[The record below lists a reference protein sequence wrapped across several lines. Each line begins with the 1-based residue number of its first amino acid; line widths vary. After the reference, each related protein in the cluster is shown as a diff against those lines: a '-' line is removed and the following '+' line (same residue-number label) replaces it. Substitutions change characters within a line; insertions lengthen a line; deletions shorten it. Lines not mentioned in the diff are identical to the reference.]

1 LSSRLIH
8 CLSTTPELDALF
20 SDSAVLSALLA
31 FESAL
36 ARAQARLGLIPASAA
51 ASIAQAADTASF
63 EAASIAN
70 AARRSATPVIPLVD
84 ALTERVREID
94 EPASRY
100 VHFGA
105 TSQDAVDTAIVLLL
119 KRAEPILSQENA
131 RLEAA
136 LRHLSETH
144 AGAVMLARTVLQP
157 APPITFG
164 YKAASWYG
172 LVHRSWRAVASSFA
186 EALQLQFG
194 GAAGTLA
201 SYGAHGPA
209 LANALAAEVGLP
221 PALPPWPTSRDR
233 LAALVAALGIYTAAL
248 GKIARDVSLL
258 MQHEVAEAAESGGG
272 SSAMPHKRNPSGC
285 ALTLAAATRMPGL
298 VATFLSEMIQEH
310 ERAAG
315 PWQAEWET
323 LSSCVQ
329 TAGSA
334 LSALDKTVST
344 LTVFPER
351 MRQNLAS
358 TLGVVYAEKLLVL
371 LAPQIGRA
379 ESQRLLSEAVHQA
392 IETTKPLREIVTAHS
407 VLSTLLTRAQIDS
420 LELPEDYLG
429 ATEVFRRRLLEQ

>member
-1 LSSRLIH
+1 MSSRLIR
-8 CLSTTPELDALF
+8 CLATTPELDDLF
-20 SDSAVLSALLA
+20 SDSSVLSALLA

-36 ARAQARLGLIPASAA
+36 ARAQARLGLIPTSAA
-51 ASIAQAADTASF
+51 DSIAQAADPASF
-63 EAASIAN
+63 DAASIAT
-70 AARRSATPVIPLVD
+70 AARRAATPAIPLVN
-84 ALTERVREID
+84 ALTERIREID

-100 VHFGA
+100 VHYGA
-105 TSQDAVDTAIVLLL
+105 TSQDAVDTAIILLL
-119 KRAEPILSQENA
+119 KRAEPILTQDHA

-136 LRHLSETH
+136 LRYLAETH
-144 AGAVMLARTVLQP
+144 ARAVMLARTVLQP
-157 APPITFG
+157 ASPITFG
-164 YKAASWYG
+164 YKAATWYG
-172 LVHRSWRAVASSFA
+172 LVHRSWRGVASSFV

-201 SYGAHGPA
+201 SYGDQGPA
-209 LANALAAEVGLP
+209 LATELAAELGLP
-221 PALPPWPTSRDR
+221 PAPPPWHTSRDR

-258 MQHEVAEAAESGGG
+258 MQHEVAEVAESGGG

-285 ALTLAAATRMPGL
+285 AITLAAATRMPGL

-334 LSALDKTVST
+334 LAALAEAIST

-351 MRQNLAS
+351 MRQSLAS
-358 TLGVVYAEKLLVL
+358 TLGAVFTEKLAVV
-371 LAPQIGRA
+371 LAPRIGRA
-379 ESQRLLSEAVHQA
+379 ESQRLLAEAVQQA
-392 IETTKPLREIVTAHS
+392 IETTQPLREIVAAHPI
-407 VLSTLLTRAQIDS
+407 LSTLLTRAQVDS
-420 LELPEDYLG
+420 LDLPEDYLG
-429 ATEVFRRRLLEQ
+429 ATELFRRRLLEQ

>member
-1 LSSRLIH
+1 MSSRLIRS
-8 CLSTTPELDALF
+8 LATTPELDDLF
-20 SDSAVLSALLA
+20 SDSSVLSALLA
-31 FESAL
+31 FETAL

-51 ASIAQAADTASF
+51 ASIAQAADAASF
-63 EAASIAN
+63 DAASIAT
-70 AARRSATPVIPLVD
+70 AARRAATPAIPLVN
-84 ALTERVREID
+84 ALTERAREID

-100 VHFGA
+100 VHYGA
-105 TSQDAVDTAIVLLL
+105 TSQDVVDTAIVLLL
-119 KRAEPILSQENA
+119 KRAGPILAQDHA

-136 LRHLSETH
+136 LRNLSETH
-144 AGAVMLARTVLQP
+144 AATVMLARTVLQP

-164 YKAASWYG
+164 YKTAAWYG

-186 EALQLQFG
+186 EVLQLQFG

-201 SYGAHGPA
+201 SYGAQGPE
-209 LANALAAEVGLP
+209 LADVLAAELGLP
-221 PALPPWPTSRDR
+221 PAPPPWHTSRDR
-233 LAALVAALGIYTAAL
+233 LASLVAALGIYTAAL

-272 SSAMPHKRNPSGC
+272 SSAMPHKHNPSGC
-285 ALTLAAATRMPGL
+285 VLALAAATRMPGL

-334 LSALDKTVST
+334 LSALAEAIST

-351 MRQNLAS
+351 MRENLAS
-358 TLGVVYAEKLLVL
+358 TLGAVYAEKLAVA
-371 LAPQIGRA
+371 LAPKIGRA
-379 ESQRLLSEAVHQA
+379 ETQRLLSEAVRQA
-392 IETTKPLREIVTAHS
+392 IETTRPLREVVATHP
-407 VLSTLLTRAQIDS
+407 VLSTLLTHAQIES
-420 LELPEDYLG
+420 LDLPEDYLG
-429 ATEVFRRRLLEQ
+429 ATELFRHRLLEQ

>member
-1 LSSRLIH
+1 MSSRLIR
-8 CLSTTPELDALF
+8 CLATTPELDDLF
-20 SDSAVLSALLA
+20 SDSSVLSALLA

-36 ARAQARLGLIPASAA
+36 ARAQARLGLIPTSAA
-51 ASIAQAADTASF
+51 DSIAQAAAPASF
-63 EAASIAN
+63 DAASIAA
-70 AARRSATPVIPLVD
+70 AARRAATPAIPLVN

-100 VHFGA
+100 VHYGA

-119 KRAEPILSQENA
+119 KRAEPILTQDHA

-144 AGAVMLARTVLQP
+144 AATVMLARTVLQP

-172 LVHRSWRAVASSFA
+172 LVHRSWRAVAASFA

-201 SYGAHGPA
+201 SYGDQGPA
-209 LANALAAEVGLP
+209 LATELAAELGLP
-221 PALPPWPTSRDR
+221 PAPPPWHTSRDR

-258 MQHEVAEAAESGGG
+258 MQHEVAEVAESGGG

-285 ALTLAAATRMPGL
+285 AITLAAAARMPGL

-334 LSALDKTVST
+334 LSALADAIST

-351 MRQNLAS
+351 MRENLAS
-358 TLGVVYAEKLLVL
+358 TLGAVYTEKLAVA
-371 LAPQIGRA
+371 LAPKIGRA
-379 ESQRLLSEAVHQA
+379 ESQRLLAEAVQQA
-392 IETTKPLREIVTAHS
+392 IETTRPLREIVAAHPI
-407 VLSTLLTRAQIDS
+407 LSTLLTRAQIDS
-420 LELPEDYLG
+420 LDLPEDYLG
-429 ATEVFRRRLLEQ
+429 ATELFRRRLLEQ